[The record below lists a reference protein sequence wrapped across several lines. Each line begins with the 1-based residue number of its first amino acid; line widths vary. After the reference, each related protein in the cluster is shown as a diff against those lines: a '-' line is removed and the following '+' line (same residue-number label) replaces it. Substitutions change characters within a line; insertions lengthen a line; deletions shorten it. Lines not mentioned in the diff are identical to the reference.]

1 MKNIIAGG
9 IFFISGIILYVGIR
23 IAASLNMNNVN
34 GWSDPP
40 GKFGTSLREIEGVGA
55 HRLAIILITSGFLMI
70 IWDVFLKEVVKKY
83 IKSLEPIN
91 TEYKEKHEMEN
102 RSD

>member
-23 IAASLNMNNVN
+23 IAASLNMSNLN
-34 GWSDPP
+34 GWITPP

-55 HRLAIILITSGFLMI
+55 HRLAIVLITLGFLMI
-70 IWDVFLKEVVKKY
+70 IWDIFLKDIVKKHLQQA
-83 IKSLEPIN
+83 S
-91 TEYKEKHEMEN
+91 TEYKGKYE
-102 RSD
+102 